1 MHYYD
6 PDDTCCSFS
15 LFYPALQRDNILDD
29 DCTAVETEYEDLLYS
44 WWFYENWY
52 EIRRNGFSWR
62 IVFIQKFYDHG
73 QFAGI
78 FTLVYDID
86 VLDKMISPLYDDS

>member
-1 MHYYD
+1 M
-6 PDDTCCSFS
+6 
-15 LFYPALQRDNILDD
+15 
-29 DCTAVETEYEDLLYS
+29 
-44 WWFYENWY
+44 
-52 EIRRNGFSWR
+52 
-62 IVFIQKFYDHG
+62 FIQKFYDHG